1 MSLFL
6 MPSLGA
12 DMEEGTLI
20 EWLKKPGDFVRRGD
34 VIAVVE
40 TQKGAIEVE
49 IFQEGRLSKVLVAP
63 GTKVPVGAPVAEL
76 EDGAGVA
83 QSAMGEGPDADA
95 APKAADLESARAA
108 KTPVAPATAVPS
120 KTVEPRPASAG
131 SRKVSP
137 AARKLAVDQGLN
149 LDAISGS
156 GPDGAIVFVDVE
168 RAIKQ
173 PGAKGKPLLPS
184 AARVAQPQ
192 SEMRKAIA
200 AAMSRSKREIP
211 HYYLSHTLDISAAQE
226 WLAQCNSVRPPLERV
241 LFAALL
247 IKATAKAAATTP
259 GFNGLFLKD
268 AFQPRT
274 DVNVGMAISTR
285 GGGLIAPG
293 IRNADTISLTDIMEK
308 LRDLV
313 TRTRTGRLRSSELTD
328 PTITI
333 SSLGERGVDT
343 LYGVIH
349 PPQVAIVGF
358 GAPAVRPWVVDGR
371 VVARPVLTMTLAA
384 DHRVTDGHYGSQF
397 LSAMATNLQSPEA
410 L

>member
-1 MSLFL
+1 MNLFH

-20 EWLKKPGDFVRRGD
+20 EWLKKPGDLVKRGD
-34 VIAVVE
+34 VVAVVE

-49 IFQEGRLSKVLVAP
+49 IFQEGTLSKFLVAP
-63 GTKVPVGAPVAEL
+63 GTKVPVGAPMAEL
-76 EDGAGVA
+76 EEGAGAA
-83 QSAMGEGPDADA
+83 QPAIGPRPDAKT
-95 APKAADLESARAA
+95 APKAAELEGAVAA
-108 KTPVAPATAVPS
+108 KPSVAPGAA
-120 KTVEPRPASAG
+120 EPPKMAEHRPASAG
-131 SRKVSP
+131 RRKISP
-137 AARKLAVDQGLN
+137 AARKLAVDLGLD
-149 LDAISGS
+149 LETISGS

-173 PGAKGKPLLPS
+173 PGEKGKPPLPS

-211 HYYLSHTLDISAAQE
+211 HYYLSHTLDIFAAQE
-226 WLAQCNSVRPPLERV
+226 WLVQSNSARPPAERV

-259 GFNGLFLKD
+259 GFNGFYLKNG
-268 AFQPRT
+268 FQPRT

-293 IRNADTISLTDIMEK
+293 IRNADTISLTEIMEK

-358 GAPAVRPWVVDGR
+358 GASAVRPWVVDGA

-397 LSAMATNLQSPEA
+397 LSAVATNLHSPEA

>member
-1 MSLFL
+1 

-20 EWLKKPGDFVRRGD
+20 EWLKNPGDQVKRGD

-49 IFQEGRLSKVLVAP
+49 IFQEGTLSKVLVAP
-63 GTKVPVGAPVAEL
+63 GTKVPVGAPMAEL
-76 EDGAGVA
+76 EEGAGATQPATVPR
-83 QSAMGEGPDADA
+83 PDAEA
-95 APKAADLESARAA
+95 APKAAEPEGRPTA
-108 KTPVAPATAVPS
+108 KMSVAPAAAAPS
-120 KTVEPRPASAG
+120 KAGKHRPEAAG

-137 AARKLAVDQGLN
+137 AARRLAVDLGLD
-149 LDAISGS
+149 LETISGS

-168 RAIKQ
+168 RATKQ
-173 PGAKGKPLLPS
+173 PGAKAKPPLPS

-226 WLAQCNSVRPPLERV
+226 WLAQSNSARPPAERV

-247 IKATAKAAATTP
+247 IKATAKAAAITP
-259 GFNGLFLKD
+259 SFNGFYLKD

-274 DVNVGMAISTR
+274 EVNVGMAISTR

-293 IRNADTISLTDIMEK
+293 IRNADTISLTEIMEK

-358 GAPAVRPWVVDGR
+358 GAPAERPWVVDGA
-371 VVARPVLTMTLAA
+371 VLARPVLTMTLAA

-397 LSAMATNLQSPEA
+397 LSAVATNLHSPEA

>member
-1 MSLFL
+1 
-6 MPSLGA
+6 
-12 DMEEGTLI
+12 
-20 EWLKKPGDFVRRGD
+20 V
-34 VIAVVE
+34 
-40 TQKGAIEVE
+40 
-49 IFQEGRLSKVLVAP
+49 
-63 GTKVPVGAPVAEL
+63 
-76 EDGAGVA
+76 
-83 QSAMGEGPDADA
+83 
-95 APKAADLESARAA
+95 
-108 KTPVAPATAVPS
+108 
-120 KTVEPRPASAG
+120 
-131 SRKVSP
+131 
-137 AARKLAVDQGLN
+137 
-149 LDAISGS
+149 
-156 GPDGAIVFVDVE
+156 
-168 RAIKQ
+168 
-173 PGAKGKPLLPS
+173 
-184 AARVAQPQ
+184 ARVIQPQ

-211 HYYLSHTLDISAAQE
+211 HYYLSHTIDISTAQE
-226 WLAQCNSVRPPLERV
+226 WLAQSNSARPPAERV

-247 IKATAKAAATTP
+247 IKATAKAAATTS
-259 GFNGLFLKD
+259 GFSGFYLKD

-274 DVNVGMAISTR
+274 EVNVGMAISTR

-293 IRNADTISLTDIMEK
+293 IRNADTIALSEIMEK

-333 SSLGERGVDT
+333 SSLGEGGVDT

-358 GAPAVRPWVVDGR
+358 GAPAVRAWAADGA

-397 LSAMATNLQSPEA
+397 LSAIATNLQSPGA